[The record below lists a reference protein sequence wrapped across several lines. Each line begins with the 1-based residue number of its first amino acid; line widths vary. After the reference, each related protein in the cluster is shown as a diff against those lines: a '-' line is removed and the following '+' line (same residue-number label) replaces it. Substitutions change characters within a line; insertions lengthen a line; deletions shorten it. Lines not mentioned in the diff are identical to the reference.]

1 MRPSHKI
8 NQLIFQLLCNQSKRN
23 QIFLIKYVSHM
34 YFLPQLFLRA
44 EKHIVSNQ
52 FQMPIKEVVSNFF
65 VYFCWKNLK
74 EKKYLHLAMI
84 FGFV

>member
-8 NQLIFQLLCNQSKRN
+8 NQLIFQLLCNQSKN
-23 QIFLIKYVSHM
+23 QIFLIKYVSYM

-52 FQMPIKEVVSNFF
+52 FQMLTKEDVS
-65 VYFCWKNLK
+65 
-74 EKKYLHLAMI
+74 
-84 FGFV
+84 